1 MKKIA
6 GLLLLI
12 SVSLFGCMNEESASQ
27 VQSQVKE
34 TTETA
39 QPNDNDVATVED
51 VVERFGNALQNVS
64 LLGPEGQLKKG
75 MHNNYGD
82 VVSPELIEQWLSD
95 PLAAPG
101 RLTSS
106 PWPDRIDIANTE
118 KLSANAYELNGNII
132 EIANG
137 DEEVNKIPVS
147 LTVEKVEKQ
156 WLITNVILG
165 GEKQDDTI
173 FYQNKEYSFT
183 FKLPKTWKNYSI
195 VTEEWEGLSIPTSGA
210 EKVVE
215 TGPMISIRHP
225 EWIVENPR
233 QDIPIMIF
241 SLEQWDLLQQEKFH
255 IGAAPIG
262 PSELNRNEQYVFAI
276 PARYNFAFPTGY
288 EEVEQIL
295 ESKPLEVESN

>member
-1 MKKIA
+1 MKKLV
-6 GLLLLI
+6 GLLLLM
-12 SVSLFGCMNEESASQ
+12 SVSLFGCMKEESASEA
-27 VQSQVKE
+27 QSQVKG

-39 QPNDNDVATVED
+39 QSNDDVVAEVED
-51 VVERFGNALQNVS
+51 VVERFGNVLQNVS
-64 LLGPEGQLKKG
+64 LLGLEGQLEKD
-75 MHNNYGD
+75 MYDNYGD
-82 VVSPELIEQWLSD
+82 LVSAELIEQWLSD

-106 PWPDRIDIANTE
+106 PWPDHIDIKNKE
-118 KLSANAYELNGNII
+118 KLSDNAYELNGNII
-132 EIANG
+132 EVANG
-137 DEEVNKIPVS
+137 DEEVNKIPIS
-147 LTVEKVEKQ
+147 LAVDKVEEQ
-156 WLITNVILG
+156 WLITKVILG
-165 GEKQDDTI
+165 GEEENDSI
-173 FYQNKEYSFT
+173 VYQNKEYRFA
-183 FKLPKTWKNYSI
+183 FKLPKTWENYSI

-225 EWIVENPR
+225 EWTSENPR

-241 SLEQWDLLQQEKFH
+241 TLEQWDLLQQEKFH

-262 PSELNRNEQYVFAI
+262 PSELNRNEQYVFAL

-295 ESKPLEVESN
+295 ESKPLEVNSN